1 MKRITFT
8 FLLFCVFVLV
18 SQAQNALLL
27 HLSDGNATAYSFDD
41 LKKITFADDKIVFH
55 TGSQVSVALSDV
67 RKMTFGTISS
77 VDDTRMSHAVSLF
90 PNPATS
96 FIALKGSVNVNAY
109 YKIFDVQGKMQLQGY
124 LNEDQIVAVEM
135 LRAGLYILRIG
146 NTNLKFSKL

>member
-8 FLLFCVFVLV
+8 FLLFCAFVLV

-27 HLSDGNATAYSFDD
+27 HSMDGNATAYSFDD
-41 LKKITFADDKIVFH
+41 LKKITFADDKIVFY
-55 TGSQVSVALSDV
+55 TSLQTSVALSDV

-77 VDDTRMSHAVSLF
+77 VEDARMSHAVSLF

-96 FIALKGSVNVNAY
+96 FIALKGFEDVSNY
-109 YKIFDVQGKMQLQGY
+109 YQIFDVQGKMQLQGY
-124 LNEDQIVAVEM
+124 LNEDQIVSVEM

-146 NTNLKFSKL
+146 NANLKFSKL

>member
-8 FLLFCVFVLV
+8 FLLFCAFVLV

-27 HLSDGNATAYSFDD
+27 HSIDGNTTAYSFDD
-41 LKKITFADDKIVFH
+41 LKKITFSDDKIVFH
-55 TGSQVSVALSDV
+55 TSSQTSVSLSDL

-90 PNPATS
+90 PNPASS
-96 FIALKGSVNVNAY
+96 FIAIKGATDARSY
-109 YKIFDVQGKMQLQGY
+109 YKIFDFLGKLQLHGY
-124 LNEDQIVAVEM
+124 LNNEQSISVEM
-135 LRAGLYILRIG
+135 LRAGLYVLRIG